1 MAQEEIVM
9 TVKAEVTPAKKQVD
23 ELTKSLNDAEKAQK
37 DLNEAINVQT
47 EGLIK
52 EERILIK
59 LKAQRDALG
68 NDGWSPNMV
77 KLNKQIKNQTDLIA
91 LEKNTLKDLQ
101 NQQKGNTQTI
111 KENNKEL
118 KKRSDNIKKTNKELK
133 ETQKTVK
140 EGIGNFRLFGV
151 SINDVQ
157 KSLGKVI
164 PTIKLMF
171 ASIKTGIMST
181 GIGALLIAFGTL
193 ATYFTSTKRGA
204 DALSVVFAGLGA
216 AVNVLRDRIS
226 KVGET
231 LFNIFDQPIAKTL
244 LGIKDAFTGI
254 TEEVVKEVAVM
265 TALEKRFQ
273 AQRDAEIE
281 FSVQRAETRKE
292 IEKARLLAED
302 ETKSQ
307 EVRIEALKKALD
319 FETQTVNKELEL
331 AKEKVAIQEEQMET
345 AENKVE
351 AEKKLADLRVA
362 LINTETKSFRLQK
375 RVQTEINEL
384 EREIQTEKDQR
395 AKDEQKRL
403 DDENQK
409 IEDANQKKLDQQ
421 KTFDE
426 KLIELN
432 NATELL
438 LISDEKEKQDRL
450 LDIQLESQKR
460 SIDALDISEQQKIAL
475 KNAADEKYNA
485 QKLANEEKLADDTLK
500 IQAKVEEAKIGLIE
514 QGFDIAG
521 ELAGESDKAQKGV
534 AVAKTIYNTQ
544 QAIMNAMANIPAP
557 FNIATA
563 VSTGIMGAL
572 AVKNILST
580 SPDSTSVSG
589 LVGMSESSGTPAPE
603 MLSGRFELGGMQ
615 EQQPVQAY
623 VVTDNLTDN
632 QNKLA
637 YIRRRATI

>member
-1 MAQEEIVM
+1 MANEEVVM
-9 TVKAEVTPAKKQVD
+9 TIKANISPAKKQVD

-37 DLNEAINVQT
+37 DLNDAINLQT

-68 NDGWSPNMV
+68 NDGWSPNMA
-77 KLNKQIKNQTDLIA
+77 KLNKQIKSQTTLIQE
-91 LEKNTLKDLQ
+91 EKNTLKNLQ

-171 ASIKTGIMST
+171 ATITRGIMST
-181 GIGALLIAFGTL
+181 GIGALLIAFGSL

-204 DALSVVFAGLGA
+204 DQLSVIFAGLGA
-216 AVNVLRDRIS
+216 AVNVLRDRIV
-226 KVGET
+226 KVGES
-231 LFNIFDQPIAKTL
+231 LFNIFDQPFIKTL
-244 LGIKDAFTGI
+244 KDIKGAFTGI
-254 TEEVVKEVAVM
+254 TEEVTKEVAIM
-265 TALEKRFQ
+265 TALEKRVK
-273 AQRDAEIE
+273 ALRDAEIE
-281 FSVQRAETRKE
+281 FTVQRAETRKE

-302 ETKSQ
+302 ETKTQ

-319 FETQTVNKELEL
+319 LEKQTVDTELKL
-331 AKEKVAIQEEQMET
+331 AKERVAIQEEQMDT

-351 AEKKLADLRVA
+351 AEKQLADFRAEVLKV
-362 LINTETKSFRLQK
+362 ETRSLRLQK

-384 EREIQTEKDQR
+384 ERELHTERMQR
-395 AKDEQKRL
+395 LKELQ
-403 DDENQK
+403 
-409 IEDANQKKLDQQ
+409 DAN
-421 KTFDE
+421 
-426 KLIELN
+426 
-432 NATELL
+432 
-438 LISDEKEKQDRL
+438 KERTDGMV
-450 LDIQLESQKR
+450 
-460 SIDALDISEQQKIAL
+460 ALANLFEQQINKQIDGYDKL
-475 KNAADEKYNA
+475 FKAADFTYTKQEDLEMSLRE
-485 QKLANEEKLADDTLK
+485 LAENRIEWAAMTDNERLNLAKNTLNDLGK
-500 IQAKVEEAKIGLIE
+500 
-514 QGFDIAG
+514 IAG
-521 ELAGESDKAQKGV
+521 EETELGKALAITQTTIATYQSAQESYKSLSGIPVIGPALGGV
-534 AVAKTIYNTQ
+534 AAAAAIAMGLKNI
-544 QAIMNAMANIPAP
+544 QAIRSA
-557 FNIATA
+557 
-563 VSTGIMGAL
+563 GKDG
-572 AVKNILST
+572 VKNTGVVPTPSM
-580 SPDSTSVSG
+580 SG
-589 LVGMSESSGTPAPE
+589 GTPAPE
-603 MLSGRFELGGMQ
+603 MLSGRFELTPPT

>member
-1 MAQEEIVM
+1 MANEVVELEI
-9 TVKAEVTPAKKQVD
+9 KAKVSPAKKQVD

-37 DLNEAINVQT
+37 DLNEAINLQT

-52 EERILIK
+52 EERVLIK

-68 NDGWSPNMV
+68 NDGWSPNMA

-171 ASIKTGIMST
+171 ATITRGIMST

-204 DALSVVFAGLGA
+204 DQLSVIFAGLGA
-216 AVNVLRDRIS
+216 AVNVLRDRIV
-226 KVGET
+226 KVGES
-231 LFNIFDQPIAKTL
+231 LFNIFDQPFIKTL
-244 LGIKDAFTGI
+244 KDIKGAFTGI
-254 TEEVVKEVAVM
+254 TEEVTKEVAIM
-265 TALEKRFQ
+265 TALEKRVK
-273 AQRDAEIE
+273 ALRDAEIE
-281 FSVQRAETRKE
+281 FTVQRAETRKE

-302 ETKSQ
+302 ETKTQ
-307 EVRIEALKKALD
+307 EERIAALKTALD
-319 FETQTVNKELEL
+319 LETETVNKEIEL
-331 AKEKVAIQEEQMET
+331 AKERVAIQEEQMDT

-351 AEKKLADLRVA
+351 AEKKLADFRVD
-362 LINTETKSFRLQK
+362 LINKETRSFRLQK
-375 RVQTEINEL
+375 RVQTEINQL
-384 EREIQTEKDQR
+384 EREIQAERLERLKELQ
-395 AKDEQKRL
+395 RL
-403 DDENQK
+403 DKERTGKLTEMRDIETEMTDKFVQDSKKKANAALAFFNTERSLDKKRVESKKDINNQ
-409 IEDANQKKLDQQ
+409 ILSATGSFAGALSSLAEDNKQLAAAGALIDTYAAVQQVMSDKTIPSTVLKFITAGSVLASGLANV
-421 KTFDE
+421 
-426 KLIELN
+426 
-432 NATELL
+432 
-438 LISDEKEKQDRL
+438 
-450 LDIQLESQKR
+450 KR
-460 SIDALDISEQQKIAL
+460 IFSVDVGGGASGGSTPSISE
-475 KNAADEKYNA
+475 
-485 QKLANEEKLADDTLK
+485 
-500 IQAKVEEAKIGLIE
+500 
-514 QGFDIAG
+514 
-521 ELAGESDKAQKGV
+521 
-534 AVAKTIYNTQ
+534 
-544 QAIMNAMANIPAP
+544 
-557 FNIATA
+557 
-563 VSTGIMGAL
+563 
-572 AVKNILST
+572 
-580 SPDSTSVSG
+580 
-589 LVGMSESSGTPAPE
+589 GTPAPE
-603 MLSGRFELGGMQ
+603 MLSGRFELTPPT

>member
-1 MAQEEIVM
+1 MSNEVLELEIKAN
-9 TVKAEVTPAKKQVD
+9 VKPATKQVD
-23 ELTKSLNDAEKAQK
+23 EFTKSLNDAEKAQK

-68 NDGWSPNMV
+68 NDGWSPNMA

-118 KKRSDNIKKTNKELK
+118 KKRSDNIKKTNNELK

-151 SINDVQ
+151 SINDVN
-157 KSLGKVI
+157 KSIGRVI
-164 PTIKLMF
+164 PTIKVMF
-171 ASIKTGIMST
+171 ATITRGIMST

-204 DALSVVFAGLGA
+204 DQLAVIFAGLGA
-216 AVNVLRDRIS
+216 TVNVLRDRLV

-231 LFNIFDQPIAKTL
+231 LFNIFNQPFTETL

-254 TEEVVKEVAVM
+254 TAEVVKEVAIM
-265 TALEKRFQ
+265 TALEKRVK
-273 AQRDAEIE
+273 ALRDAEIE
-281 FSVQRAETRKE
+281 FTVQRAETRKE

-307 EVRIEALKKALD
+307 EVRIAALKKALAL
-319 FETQTVNKELEL
+319 ETETTNKELEL
-331 AKEKVAIQEEQMET
+331 AREKVAIQEEQMAT

-351 AEKKLADLRVA
+351 AEKKLADLRVE
-362 LINTETKSFRLQK
+362 LINKETKSFRLQK
-375 RVQTEINEL
+375 RVKTEINEL
-384 EREIQTEKDQR
+384 EREIQAESL
-395 AKDEQKRL
+395 KRL
-403 DDENQK
+403 RDLQK
-409 IEDANQKKLDQQ
+409 ANKEITGELVKIGQLQSDLTEDYISDSKKKAQAA
-421 KTFDE
+421 FDAYTKE
-426 KLIELN
+426 IELDKKIVKSKKDMQREVLS
-432 NATELL
+432 ATGAFAGALSALAEDNKQLAAAGA
-438 LISDEKEKQDRL
+438 LIDTYAAVQQVMSDK
-450 LDIQLESQKR
+450 
-460 SIDALDISEQQKIAL
+460 SIPTAL
-475 KNAADEKYNA
+475 KFLTAGTVLA
-485 QKLANEEKLADDTLK
+485 Q
-500 IQAKVEEAKIGLIE
+500 GLNNVKQIFSVDV
-514 QGFDIAG
+514 GSG
-521 ELAGESDKAQKGV
+521 TSG
-534 AVAKTIYNTQ
+534 
-544 QAIMNAMANIPAP
+544 
-557 FNIATA
+557 
-563 VSTGIMGAL
+563 STPSL
-572 AVKNILST
+572 T
-580 SPDSTSVSG
+580 T
-589 LVGMSESSGTPAPE
+589 GTPAPE
-603 MLSGRFELGGMQ
+603 MLSGKFELGNIQ

-623 VVTDNLTDN
+623 VVTDSLTDN